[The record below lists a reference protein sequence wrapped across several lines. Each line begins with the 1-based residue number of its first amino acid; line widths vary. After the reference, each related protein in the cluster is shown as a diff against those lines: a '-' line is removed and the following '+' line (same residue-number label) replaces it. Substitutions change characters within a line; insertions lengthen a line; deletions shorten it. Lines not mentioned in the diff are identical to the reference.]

1 MFPFPL
7 IWPPL
12 DVRKLPINILWGQM
26 LLPLRIANGDMV
38 HVFVFADAVAY
49 PMSTTSQCRFLHGW
63 SLTCCVRYIWTK
75 ENNGPTCISEMTKP
89 PAMNIDDVCL
99 IPKRLRY
106 GRKLKMIK
114 PKALLRL
121 LPTAPCQASTTSQ
134 DRCLRAGTCTVKAAS
149 QRATHSV
156 AERQHA
162 GGEAAWQQCHLPYGC
177 VWQWEILPQNCLL
190 MGTYSKTSSSLVYPI
205 LPYFQTNPYI
215 YIYIYIYIW
224 YYRIVVLSSRW
235 PLYVQQK
242 IQWKIL

>member
-1 MFPFPL
+1 
-7 IWPPL
+7 
-12 DVRKLPINILWGQM
+12 
-26 LLPLRIANGDMV
+26 
-38 HVFVFADAVAY
+38 
-49 PMSTTSQCRFLHGW
+49 MSLFSQTPWHTPWAQHPNVGFLHGW

-106 GRKLKMIK
+106 GRKLKMIQ
-114 PKALLRL
+114 PKALLRAAPHRAMSGVGH
-121 LPTAPCQASTTSQ
+121 LPRPLPPRRHLHRQSS
-134 DRCLRAGTCTVKAAS
+134 VAAS
-149 QRATHSV
+149 DAQRGGTAARRRRGGV
-156 AERQHA
+156 AA
-162 GGEAAWQQCHLPYGC
+162 VPSTIWVCLTMGDTT
-177 VWQWEILPQNCLL
+177 QNCLL

-215 YIYIYIYIW
+215 YTYIYIW

-242 IQWKIL
+242 IQWKML